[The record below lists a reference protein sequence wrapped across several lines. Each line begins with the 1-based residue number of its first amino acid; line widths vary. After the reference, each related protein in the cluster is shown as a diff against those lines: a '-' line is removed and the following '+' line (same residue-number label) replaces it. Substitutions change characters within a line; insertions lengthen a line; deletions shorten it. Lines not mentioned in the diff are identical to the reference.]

1 LDQRLKLVSWN
12 LTRLAGTPLAEAH
25 RVMGEPDIFCVQEI
39 RLRPQD
45 KDAIDAME
53 RAIPGFSCAHSLC
66 RDEKNVTYQ
75 GGRMYGVATFVRES
89 LGPFSFAEPEWD
101 REGRALFTLFPERK
115 LALVNVYAVNGTGK
129 PYFDHE
135 LGRIRG
141 TRHEYKR
148 RFNRRLMQDCVAM
161 KERGIELVLAGD
173 WNISRTKLDVTP
185 RLRTEVPHAKARKQ
199 FNETF
204 MPALDVVDVFRELHP
219 DAKKYTWRN
228 DRSRILDAARV
239 DYALVSRS
247 MMPRVVS
254 ADIDERKE
262 VRFASDHGPLSIE
275 WRD

>member
-1 LDQRLKLVSWN
+1 
-12 LTRLAGTPLAEAH
+12 
-25 RVMGEPDIFCVQEI
+25 MGEPDIFCVQEI

-45 KDAIDAME
+45 EDAIAAME
-53 RAIPGFSCAHSLC
+53 KALPGFSCAHSLC
-66 RDEKNVTYQ
+66 RDDKNVTYQ

-89 LGPFSFAEPEWD
+89 LAPFSRVEPEWD
-101 REGRALFTLFPERK
+101 REGRALVTIFPERK
-115 LALVNVYAVNGTGK
+115 LALVNVYAVNGTDK

-141 TRHEYKR
+141 TRHAYKR
-148 RFNRRLMQDCVAM
+148 RFNRRLMADGVLL
-161 KERGIELVLAGD
+161 KDRGLELVLVGD

-185 RLRTEVPHAKARKQ
+185 RLRTEAPHAKARRQ

-204 MPALDVVDVFRELHP
+204 MPTLDVVDVFRELHP

-247 MMPRVVS
+247 MLPRIIS

-262 VRFASDHGPLSIE
+262 ARFASDHGPLSVE

>member
-1 LDQRLKLVSWN
+1 MGQRLRLVSWN

-25 RVMGEPDIFCVQEI
+25 RAMGEPDIFCVQEL
-39 RLRPQD
+39 RLRPKD
-45 KDAIDAME
+45 VDAIDAMK
-53 RAIPGFSCAHSLC
+53 RALSGFACGFSLC
-66 RDEKNVTYQ
+66 RDDKNVTFQ

-89 LGPFSFAEPEWD
+89 LAPFSHVEPEWD
-101 REGRALFTLFPERK
+101 REGRALFTLFPKRK

-148 RFNRRLMQDCVAM
+148 RFNRKLMESCVGM
-161 KERGIELVLAGD
+161 KRQAFELVLAGD

-204 MPALDVVDVFRELHP
+204 MPTLDVVDVFRELHP

-228 DRSRILDAARV
+228 DRARALDAARV

-247 MMPRVVS
+247 MLPRIVS
-254 ADIDERKE
+254 ADIDEN
-262 VRFASDHGPLSIE
+262 VTRFASDHAPLSVE